1 MKDDGGDD
9 PAQRRTT
16 AEQKLEDGVKKGQ
29 LQVAPSKS
37 DRQKEANVFGQVASN
52 AGKKG
57 KKQRDGAAGD
67 DDDLKLDYDL
77 V

>member
-1 MKDDGGDD
+1 MKGDGGDD
-9 PAQRRTT
+9 PAQRKTVT
-16 AEQKLEDGVKKGQ
+16 EQKLADGVTKGQ

-57 KKQRDGAAGD
+57 KKQRDGAAAEED
-67 DDDLKLDYDL
+67 ELNLDYDL